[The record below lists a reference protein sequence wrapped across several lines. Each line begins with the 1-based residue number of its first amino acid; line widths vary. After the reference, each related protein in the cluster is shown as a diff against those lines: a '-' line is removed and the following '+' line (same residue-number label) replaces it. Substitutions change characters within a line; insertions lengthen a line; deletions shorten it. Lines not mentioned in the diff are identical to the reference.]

1 MFRKNLASWNS
12 FDNEAQKSELIALSS
27 VLGHSF
33 SFVSFEHRQVG
44 RSKLNGSAE
53 EATSH

>member
-53 EATSH
+53 EALT